1 MCPKESMFQQD
12 MEHILDV
19 VGSRG
24 STARFV
30 GRLDLALCNLVYHLS
45 VVQPVDKNENKVVKL
60 LDVQI

>member
-30 GRLDLALCNLVYHLS
+30 GRLDLALCNLVHHLS
-45 VVQPVDKNENKVVKL
+45 VVNSKNVCG
-60 LDVQI
+60 DAGSWQ